1 MFHNP
6 IVDEVP
12 AHIKQDGAIQE
23 VKTRTPI
30 DPKRAKRVRK
40 VFLMG
45 V

>member
-1 MFHNP
+1 MFRNP

-12 AHIKQDGAIQE
+12 AHIKQDEAIQE
-23 VKTRTPI
+23 VKPRTPI